1 MILRIS
7 QLLVLMNV
15 LTVLAVAAL
24 AGSARAEI
32 TAPVVRLVV
41 MNDQSGAYSDNSGKG
56 SVVAAQLAVDDFGGK
71 VAGVPI
77 EVIGVDDQNKPDI
90 AAAQARKEIETDQAA
105 ALFDFANT
113 GVSLVVQEIAKDH
126 NKVAVHV
133 GSASADLYG
142 KACSPTGALWLYDTY
157 SLARGLAQAIYD
169 DAHRK
174 WFLLVVNYAFG
185 QRMQEDMTAAVEESG
200 GTIVGAVRHPLNTAD
215 FSSYLLQAAGLE
227 PQVLALLNAGADA
240 DNAVKQA
247 AEFGLVKKGVRFAVP
262 ILSLTEVHA
271 MGAELAQG
279 TTFLQGYY
287 PYYDEASR
295 AFAKRFAAKMNRPP
309 SHIQAGVYSAVLH
322 YLKGVAAANSIDG
335 RIVMQ
340 KMKEIPVN
348 DFMTKNAKLR
358 EDGRLM
364 RDMLLVEVKKPQ
376 DVKDEWDLLEVHGV
390 IPAEKIIRPLAAGH
404 CPI

>member
-1 MILRIS
+1 MGRIRS
-7 QLLVLMNV
+7 
-15 LTVLAVAAL
+15 LALGLFLAL
-24 AGSARAEI
+24 AFAAGGKAQIAES
-32 TAPVVRLVV
+32 PVRIVV
-41 MNDQSGAYSDNSGKG
+41 MNDQSGAYSDNAGRG
-56 SVVAAQLAVDDFGGK
+56 SVVAAQLAIDDFGGK

-77 EVIGVDDQNKPDI
+77 EVVGVDDQNKPDI

-113 GVSLVVQEIAKDH
+113 GVSLVVQEIAKEH

-142 KACSPTGALWLYDTY
+142 KACSPTGAMWLYDTY

-169 DAHRK
+169 ENHKK

-185 QRMQEDMTAAVEESG
+185 QRMQEDMTTAVEERG

-279 TTFLQGYY
+279 TLFLQGYY

-295 AFAKRFAAKMNRPP
+295 AFAKRFAEKMNRPP
-309 SHIQAGVYSAVLH
+309 SHIQAGVYSAVMH
-322 YLKGVAAANSIDG
+322 YLKAVAAAHTTDG

-340 KMKEIPVN
+340 KMKELPVN

-364 RDMLLVEVKKPQ
+364 RDMLLVEVKKPR
-376 DVKDEWDLLEVHGV
+376 DVKDEWDLLEVRGI
-390 IPAEKIIRPLAAGH
+390 IPAEKIIRPVAAGN
-404 CPI
+404 CPYVKAAK